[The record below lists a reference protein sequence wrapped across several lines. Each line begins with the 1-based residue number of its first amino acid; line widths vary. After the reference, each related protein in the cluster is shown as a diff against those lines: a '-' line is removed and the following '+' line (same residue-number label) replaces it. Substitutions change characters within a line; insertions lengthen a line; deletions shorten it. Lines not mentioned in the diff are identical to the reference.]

1 MALAIVGVPNISGHF
16 EKLEFVVIIVQ
27 CFSYLLA
34 ISWKNRLEASRF
46 IGKYSTDV
54 GGGHLVAE
62 SPDR

>member
-34 ISWKNRLEASRF
+34 IS
-46 IGKYSTDV
+46 
-54 GGGHLVAE
+54 
-62 SPDR
+62 